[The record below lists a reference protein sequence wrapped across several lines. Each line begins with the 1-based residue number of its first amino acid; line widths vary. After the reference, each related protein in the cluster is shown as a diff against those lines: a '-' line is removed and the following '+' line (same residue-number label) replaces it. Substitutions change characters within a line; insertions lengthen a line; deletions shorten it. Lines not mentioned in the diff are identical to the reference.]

1 MTGGS
6 MILVCAAACRQRI
19 AGNNSIF
26 SRQMPGSRT
35 LWRVRQ
41 AKHNSML
48 RLWLAIVTSNRINP
62 RCVIKARS
70 PLLGGSLNSRD
81 EKDDNVSRRDPSEII
96 CDFNCSKFN
105 RNSWNSS
112 RRYVIYNITL
122 LLLKIFLKFNILFY
136 FKKFFEEFKYRR
148 ELDKYFSSKTLLLH
162 CFDRTNRLS
171 TFYKLA
177 FIHASLLSTRF
188 H

>member
-112 RRYVIYNITL
+112 RRYVIYNLTL
-122 LLLKIFLKFNILFY
+122 LLLKIFLKFNILLWKNSLKNSNIAESWINIFLRKRCCY
-136 FKKFFEEFKYRR
+136 IVSIERIGYQR
-148 ELDKYFSSKTLLLH
+148 
-162 CFDRTNRLS
+162 
-171 TFYKLA
+171 
-177 FIHASLLSTRF
+177 FIN
-188 H
+188 